1 MPHELIEIKK
11 IILLKCCLLLFYSTT
26 NHFLIGLWHM
36 TKVDFLWQGLTS
48 SSGWTDWEDAL
59 DQSQTR
65 TERAW
70 SLSGGLLQVW
80 STTAFRILAKS
91 LHLRSLLRKLMRYT
105 VNFNVCSWQWSTES
119 AQFFSASYWTLHNH
133 CFKSWTNWAKK
144 FCPICHIHLT
154 TWIPLLQASWQLF
167 AGKTLPTTSRM

>member
-1 MPHELIEIKK
+1 M
-11 IILLKCCLLLFYSTT
+11 
-26 NHFLIGLWHM
+26 
-36 TKVDFLWQGLTS
+36 
-48 SSGWTDWEDAL
+48 DWEDAL

-119 AQFFSASYWTLHNH
+119 PNSS
-133 CFKSWTNWAKK
+133 
-144 FCPICHIHLT
+144 PHLT
-154 TWIPLLQASWQLF
+154 EHCTTTVSKVEQIGLKSFAPFATFTWPLEYHFFKHLDNFLQGKPFQQP
-167 AGKTLPTTSRM
+167 AGCRKLPFNSLLNPKTQIFKL